1 MRTKFLVALAALTC
15 SARAAAE
22 APSSDVWSHL
32 LATAGNVPSLL
43 APGVISTGDDESHP
57 TPAPDGRTL
66 FYLKNTPS
74 FDLWTIVYTDL
85 RQGTWSRPKTAPFS
99 GQFADADLVFTADGR
114 RAYFVSKRPVNGE
127 PRTDTE
133 IWTIAREADGRWG
146 EPRHVAELSSPGDEW
161 FPTLTAQGTLYFG
174 STRPGS
180 LGGCD
185 IWRSRL
191 VDGVFQPPENL
202 GAPIN
207 SAGEEIEAFVTPD
220 ERLLVIA
227 ARNRGDEVG
236 AYDLYVSRRQ
246 GDRWEAPRNLGKRVN
261 SPAWEFS
268 PRLSPD
274 GALLLFTSNRGFGSA
289 PLDQPLAFDE
299 LEQRLR
305 APGNGLRDIYVIR
318 TDELWPFDV
327 GTSR

>member
-1 MRTKFLVALAALTC
+1 MRTRCLVGLAAFLSTI
-15 SARAAAE
+15 AATDSPA
-22 APSSDVWSHL
+22 SDVWSY
-32 LATAGNVPSLL
+32 LAAKANNTPTLL
-43 APGVISTGDDESHP
+43 APGIISTGDDESHP
-57 TPAPDGRTL
+57 SPAPDGRTL

-74 FDLWTIVYTDL
+74 FDLWTIVYTEL
-85 RQGTWSRPKTAPFS
+85 EQGQWSRPKTAPFS
-99 GQFADADLVFTADGR
+99 GQYADADIVFTPDGQ
-114 RAYFVSKRPVNGE
+114 RAYFVSTRPVNGQ

-133 IWTIAREADGRWG
+133 IWTIERKPDGRWG

-161 FPTLTAQGTLYFG
+161 FPTLTADGTLYFG
-174 STRPGS
+174 STREGG

-191 VDGVFQPPENL
+191 VNGVFQSPENL

-207 SAGEEIEAFVTPD
+207 SKGEEIEAFITAD

-246 GDRWEAPRNLGKRVN
+246 GDRWEPPKNLGTRVN
-261 SPAWEFS
+261 SSAWEFS

-274 GALLLFTSNRGFGSA
+274 GKLLLFTSNRGFGSA
-289 PLDQPLAFDE
+289 PLERRLTFDA

-318 TDELWPFDV
+318 TEELW
-327 GTSR
+327 